1 MKAEAPSFPQF
12 HRGKDGFPQT
22 FNRFHKSIPRRRRR
36 WRSMMQ
42 ECLVPGPE
50 AVAILLNQRRRHRR
64 IPESRMLLHTRRPSL
79 GDIPSR
85 SFESRVKALTARIA
99 KLWRRRRRC
108 INNHR
113 LRMRASGQRYGQ
125 QQSSKCNPFLHI
137 VPSLVDLRRP
147 AKLSGRRFLIE
158 TPVRRKCCTDG

>member
-1 MKAEAPSFPQF
+1 
-12 HRGKDGFPQT
+12 
-22 FNRFHKSIPRRRRR
+22 
-36 WRSMMQ
+36 MMQ
-42 ECLVPGPE
+42 EGLVPSPE
-50 AVAILLNQRRRHRR
+50 TVAILFNQRRWHWR
-64 IPESRMLLHTRRPSL
+64 IPEPRMLLDTRPPSL
-79 GDIPSR
+79 GDIPPR
-85 SFESRVKALTARIA
+85 SFESRVKALPASIA

-113 LRMRASGQRYGQ
+113 PRMRASGQRYGQ

-158 TPVRRKCCTDG
+158 TLVR